1 MYSRMQ
7 YIKMAIFCGS
17 LCLMPFFSPLV
28 SGEDRNVPVDRA
40 VGGMEEGSRIQS
52 PGSYSNNGVAS
63 GKPGSTANSVHDA
76 HTVSQESTNT
86 AAGSHDKHISGAGN
100 RGFIYDNRQVSNPQN
115 EANQGGAEQPGGQ
128 VSMGTGGAA
137 QAEADSDSLDAGSQ
151 TGQAGAGA
159 SAGTGEI
166 STGIGG
172 PGTSAEESSGTSTN
186 PIIDVDAD
194 VNPESGTVET
204 GAAIDTSGEL
214 EERQILDAD
223 LTGETTGSV
232 GAEVGSATDI
242 TGADLVEEADITT
255 ELLTDAAGQTSTEQ
269 TSGSGISAEESSGPS
284 SNPIVDLD
292 ASINP
297 ESGSID
303 ASIGLDTSGEL
314 EDRQVLETD
323 LAAEG
328 IASTETDIVSASDIT
343 GSEAVAGLDITTES
357 AESLIPAPADL
368 SAEIDTTGQTV
379 GSEADIGIAAN
390 VGGTSEGEDAAS
402 DPADGL
408 TTSIS
413 GL

>member
-1 MYSRMQ
+1 MHSRMQ

-52 PGSYSNNGVAS
+52 PGSYSNKGVAS
-63 GKPGSTANSVHDA
+63 GKPGSTVSSVHDT
-76 HTVSQESTNT
+76 HTVSQESVNT
-86 AAGSHDKHISGAGN
+86 AAGPHDKHISGA
-100 RGFIYDNRQVSNPQN
+100 
-115 EANQGGAEQPGGQ
+115 
-128 VSMGTGGAA
+128 
-137 QAEADSDSLDAGSQ
+137 
-151 TGQAGAGA
+151 
-159 SAGTGEI
+159 
-166 STGIGG
+166 
-172 PGTSAEESSGTSTN
+172 STN

-204 GAAIDTSGEL
+204 GAAVDTSGEL

-255 ELLTDAAGQTSTEQ
+255 ELLTDASGQTSTEQ
-269 TSGSGISAEESSGPS
+269 TSGSGISAEESSEPS
-284 SNPIVDLD
+284 SSPIVDLD

-303 ASIGLDTSGEL
+303 ASVGLDTSGEL

-328 IASTETDIVSASDIT
+328 IASTETDILSVSDIT
-343 GSEAVAGLDITTES
+343 GSDAVAGLDITTES

-379 GSEADIGIAAN
+379 GSEADIGIAAD
-390 VGGTSEGEDAAS
+390 VGGTSEGEDVAS

-408 TTSIS
+408 TTSTS
-413 GL
+413 VL